1 MPPCQGVE
9 HYITTIAI
17 KGYIP
22 GVARAG
28 GTDGIQLRFTESNE
42 GIHIVLPSRSN
53 CVFTVKGCVA
63 HRPHHLYRKSRGI

>member
-28 GTDGIQLRFTESNE
+28 GTDGIQLRFTESS
-42 GIHIVLPSRSN
+42 GAFTLFCRVVQIVCLP
-53 CVFTVKGCVA
+53 
-63 HRPHHLYRKSRGI
+63 